1 MTDKKKLS
9 NLSFKKK
16 YKNLCNLDRDIK
28 QCDIARLMKVT
39 ASVVSNIKKNREK
52 ILAAISSR
60 SLKTEKIKTSKCAII
75 DEKLC
80 EWFSSLRQENVQ
92 INGGLLLEK
101 AQKKAD
107 ELGLDGFVCNPSW
120 INRFKK

>member
-1 MTDKKKLS
+1 MVS
-9 NLSFKKK
+9 YYFSF
-16 YKNLCNLDRDIK
+16 YSIFVVHYCFRSDRELDPNYP
-28 QCDIARLMKVT
+28 
-39 ASVVSNIKKNREK
+39 SVVSNIKKKLEI

-60 SLKTEKIKTSKCAII
+60 SLKPEKIKTSKCAII
-75 DEKLC
+75 DEKLF

-101 AQKKAD
+101 AQKIAD
-107 ELGLDGFVCNPSW
+107 ELGLDGFVCNLSW